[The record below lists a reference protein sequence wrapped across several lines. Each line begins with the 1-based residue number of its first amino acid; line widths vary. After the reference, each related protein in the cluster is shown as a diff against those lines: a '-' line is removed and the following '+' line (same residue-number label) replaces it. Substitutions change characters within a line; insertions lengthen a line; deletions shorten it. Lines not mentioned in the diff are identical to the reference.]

1 MSLTMREQLYRI
13 CLDFLETAE
22 NKRHWN
28 IFNDI
33 PWDKLN
39 ASKLTDEFGR
49 RVELFCAEEMYAP
62 DYSSKG
68 LDLSR
73 ATFGTAWFQIRWA
86 YEESNHG
93 LAFREYL
100 IRSGLR
106 SEAEFEAL
114 ERETFAREWHLPFP
128 TARLMSCYGALQEGA
143 TYTAY
148 NIQKAQARSAGDE
161 VLEAIFFLLG
171 RDEAAHAGFYRS
183 LVQLELAQDRD
194 ATIADLAHV
203 LANFKM
209 PGVGLIP
216 NYLERLHSSGAAISA
231 RVFFQRVVW
240 PLLSTLEISR
250 EEVKSLL
257 RQNAGA
263 SAAA

>member
-1 MSLTMREQLYRI
+1 MSLSAREQRYRI

-22 NKRHWN
+22 TKRQWN

-33 PWDKLN
+33 PWDKLD
-39 ASKLTDEFGR
+39 ASKAAEDVVQ
-49 RVELFCAEEMYAP
+49 RVEIFCAEEMYVP

-73 ATFGTAWFQIRWA
+73 STFGTAWFQIRWA

-93 LAFREYL
+93 LALREYL
-100 IRSGLR
+100 TRSGLR
-106 SEAEFEAL
+106 SEQQFEAL
-114 ERETFAREWHLPFP
+114 ERQTFAGEWHLPFP
-128 TARLMSCYGALQEGA
+128 TARQMSCYGALQEGA

-148 NIQKAQARSAGDE
+148 NIQKTRARDAGDE
-161 VLEAIFFLLG
+161 VLESIFFLLG

-183 LVQLELAQDRD
+183 LVQLELADDRD

-216 NYLERLHSSGAAISA
+216 NYLERLHSSGAALSA
-231 RVFFQRVVW
+231 RMFFQRVVW
-240 PLLSTLEISR
+240 PLLTTLEISR
-250 EEVKSLL
+250 HELKNVLRHEV
-257 RQNAGA
+257 
-263 SAAA
+263 AAA